1 MYGCAGDTELYEYRD
16 GVAGGGVL
24 KSVVVD
30 IVGAGGITGIVGSPI
45 GLPSGPIV
53 TPGGGTPL
61 HSQLPVPDA
70 EVFQ

>member
-1 MYGCAGDTELYEYRD
+1 LYEYND
-16 GVAGGGVL
+16 GADGGVL
-24 KSVVVD
+24 KSLVVD
-30 IVGAGGITGIVGSPI
+30 MVGTGGITGTVGRST
-45 GLPSGPIV
+45 GFPSGPIV

>member
-1 MYGCAGDTELYEYRD
+1 LYEYSD
-16 GVAGGGVL
+16 GAGGGVL

-30 IVGAGGITGIVGSPI
+30 IVGAGGITGTGGSPI
-45 GLPSGPIV
+45 GLPSGSKV

-61 HSQLPVPDA
+61 HSQFPVPDV

>member
-1 MYGCAGDTELYEYRD
+1 MYEYND
-16 GVAGGGVL
+16 GAGGGGVL

-30 IVGAGGITGIVGSPI
+30 ITGTGGTGTVGNPTGF
-45 GLPSGPIV
+45 PSESRV